1 MSTTFMVILNNYEYS
16 LIFSRWKIVH
26 FLNVS
31 GSVQQWPLPSSEF
44 TWMEEKSLENVT
56 KITQMIK
63 SYSLSGSV
71 GAILEVDI
79 EYPAELHTRDRSFP
93 LLCRNKKIQFKN
105 LTRKQKKILRKN
117 HPTEWNNKSF
127 KASRLISSL
136 KLFSVLIT
144 IIIVMLQ
151 NQIIRRIY
159 RNHYSHATES
169 SYLAHSAW
177 YTTHCTGSSY

>member
-1 MSTTFMVILNNYEYS
+1 MKKLSI
-16 LIFSRWKIVH
+16 

-136 KLFSVLIT
+136 KSERKYVGHIAFLQFLLEKGLKIT
-144 IIIVMLQ
+144 KVKKDFNFFLK
-151 NQIIRRIY
+151 
-159 RNHYSHATES
+159 
-169 SYLAHSAW
+169 
-177 YTTHCTGSSY
+177 